1 MTLRRGI
8 FLGRVHAT
16 SINPLDYLVR
26 RGEDPD
32 LVQLPAITGRDVSGV
47 VEEVRPGV
55 TSVSSGDTVWYTP

>member
-8 FLGRVHAT
+8 FLGRVHAI

-32 LVQLPAITGRDVSGV
+32 LVQLPASPDATSLALSKKSGRV
-47 VEEVRPGV
+47 
-55 TSVSSGDTVWYTP
+55 